1 MRISDWSSDVCSSDL
16 CARVQ
21 DAAIVEIP
29 LAADATLDV
38 DAVLA
43 AVTPAV
49 KLVFVCTPNNPTGQP
64 VPRTEVERLAQAL
77 VDRALLVVDEAYVEF
92 ADEGSVADLIDR
104 HDNLDVLRTLSK
116 AWAQIGRAHV

>member
-1 MRISDWSSDVCSSDL
+1 MSVDG
-16 CARVQ
+16 
-21 DAAIVEIP
+21 
-29 LAADATLDV
+29 

-104 HDNLDVLRTLSK
+104 HDNLAVLRTLSK
-116 AWAQIGRAHV
+116 AWALAGARVGSLLANAGVIALLRDRKSTRLNSSH